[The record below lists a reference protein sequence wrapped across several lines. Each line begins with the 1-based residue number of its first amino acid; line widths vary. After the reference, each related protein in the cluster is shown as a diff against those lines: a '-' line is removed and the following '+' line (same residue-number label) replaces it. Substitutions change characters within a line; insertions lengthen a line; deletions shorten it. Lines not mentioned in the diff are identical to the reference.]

1 MTSKPPVRRRS
12 RDHQAAGGD
21 SRHFHLYRN
30 ACLKKE
36 RDNLPHAFRAGIQR
50 GFYTEHVRS
59 YNSGHLDPLRGG
71 SPLTSLEHLAK
82 I

>member
-1 MTSKPPVRRRS
+1 MITKLQEEIVGISTFTAMPVSMPVSK
-12 RDHQAAGGD
+12 
-21 SRHFHLYRN
+21 
-30 ACLKKE
+30 K

>member
-1 MTSKPPVRRRS
+1 MITKLQEEIVGISTFTAMPVSK
-12 RDHQAAGGD
+12 
-21 SRHFHLYRN
+21 
-30 ACLKKE
+30 K

-82 I
+82 T